1 LKTCHV
7 NIPVIQILTDH
18 IAQKK
23 ILTDPGFLA
32 TRLLVEALDSHGAR
46 HAHTSLETCAFRDD
60 DEVHP
65 VLPIWRHTSPGL
77 CLRLAVGERHDM
89 QVNMHVGH
97 GHHSSGCPF
106 LLPAVMMPHT
116 RGQLADGMVV
126 IDRRMIALGRKKNA
140 RKADA
145 CVGETT

>member
-1 LKTCHV
+1 MPRQYTCHP
-7 NIPVIQILTDH
+7 NLNRSYCS
-18 IAQKK
+18 KK

-106 LLPAVMMPHT
+106 LVPAVMMPHT